1 MMADKKKKQR
11 FYVEENESIDAC
23 LDRMKDNGYMPVRRM
38 EEPVLKEVKKNG
50 KIEIEVSHQR
60 IVFEGKLLED

>member
-1 MMADKKKKQR
+1 MADKKKKQR

-23 LDRMKDNGYMPVRRM
+23 LDRMKNDGYTPVHRM

>member
-1 MMADKKKKQR
+1 MADKKKKQR